1 MQTRPH
7 TVNSTFLRVLLIGM
21 IIVTAGITITL
32 SNSTHASHDVE
43 GDSGKWRQVSWN
55 DNHVI
60 VFSECGFAGR
70 AKSLPIGDYDALR
83 KVGIEHNAISSI
95 IIPEGL
101 AVEVFQ
107 LRRFGGHWYRLNQN
121 QICLKGNWDNRIG
134 SLRVVE
140 DDPRNSYGFSEDY
153 AEEASRGNCHPFTF
167 RAFEGD
173 AAIRFVDQTDKMTAV
188 RAGRA
193 IEGELCDQ
201 DQVRVEMA
209 KKDRRAGAVLTVDNT
224 DYEFKPWSQYDDFRG
239 NLYRKYV
246 TIELPWSKRDRRN
259 IDYGKNG
266 WGNTPGFGKRFSSG
280 VDSGENWGNNY
291 QGKWYQK
298 AVAKKK
304 SNSNQGGNC
313 AAFAALGNHPDTG
326 IRFLVGEHKFHLIGS
341 GRIDR
346 YLCHK
351 GQVTVELAKK
361 RKEANV
367 VLSIDGKTYEFRGGD
382 SGDRY
387 QNDWYRKYYKINVR

>member
-1 MQTRPH
+1 M
-7 TVNSTFLRVLLIGM
+7 STKTHLLDSSFLRLLLIGM
-21 IIVTAGITITL
+21 IIVTAGIASTF
-32 SNSTHASHDVE
+32 SNWVYASHDIADE
-43 GDSGKWRQVSWN
+43 SDGWRQVSWN

-60 VFSECGFAGR
+60 VFSECGYAGR
-70 AKSLPIGDYDALR
+70 SKGLPVGDYDALR
-83 KVGIEHNAISSI
+83 KVGVEHNAISSM

-140 DDPRNSYGFSEDY
+140 DDPRNSFGYSERYTEDS
-153 AEEASRGNCHPFTF
+153 SRGNCHPFTF
-167 RAFEGD
+167 RAIEGD
-173 AAIRFVDQTDKMTAV
+173 AAIRFVDQTNKMTPV

-193 IEGELCDQ
+193 VEGELCDQ

-209 KKDRRAGAVLTVDNT
+209 KKDRRTGAVLTVANT
-224 DYEFKPWSQYDDFRG
+224 DYEFKPWAQYDDFRG

-246 TIELPWSKRDRRN
+246 TIDLPWSKRDRRN
-259 IDYGKNG
+259 IEYGKNG
-266 WGNTPGFGKRFSSG
+266 WGDTPGFGRRFSSG
-280 VDSGENWGNNY
+280 VESGENWGNNY
-291 QGKWYQK
+291 QGKWYET
-298 AVAKKK
+298 VAKKK
-304 SNSNQGGNC
+304 KNNNQGDDC
-313 AAFAALGNHPDTG
+313 TAFVALGNHPDTG
-326 IRFLVGEHKFHLIGS
+326 VRFLVGEHKFHLIGS

-346 YLCHK
+346 YLCHT
-351 GQVTVELAKK
+351 GQVTVEIAKK
-361 RKEANV
+361 RKEAQV
-367 VLSIDGKTYEFRGGD
+367 VLNIGGNTYEFRGGD